1 MADEGVAD
9 IGSAVEQGCGISA
22 GLWKLIRY
30 LLAASLAEVLV
41 LLPLLRAAS
50 TVQAPEEARTLWGW
64 ARSRG
69 WS

>member
-9 IGSAVEQGCGISA
+9 IGSAVEQSCGVSP
-22 GLWKLIRY
+22 GPWKLIRS

-41 LLPLLRAAS
+41 LLPLQRAAS
-50 TVQAPEEARTLWGW
+50 TVQAAEEAHTLWGW
-64 ARSRG
+64 VRSRG